1 VQRPVPRE
9 LILPGASAK
18 AQAFGMIGSVR
29 DVGIGGLSLRAIARV
44 SVLVSLAAFAW
55 LYWHESDIGWAHL
68 AHALR
73 AMYEFSAKNL
83 ADVSA
88 FKTLAIISLVLAFEP
103 FVIGW
108 KNSSIAR
115 LLLHRRWTA
124 MLDCLWLAVTL
135 FNLAF
140 FLEVIF
146 TFGGSILLS
155 RFFGWVSSH
164 YQWTRLTLP
173 SDGIFEIA
181 FSLSIFW
188 LVTSFVQYWGHR
200 LMHTALFWHLHRF
213 HHAATELNMI
223 TVFRVHPVEPVALQF
238 VTVVSPLAFLNVPDQ
253 IILLYFPVAVV
264 ADLLAHSQLRWDYGW
279 LGRWVIQSPRV
290 HQVHH
295 SIDEEHQDLHF
306 SNCPLWDHLFGTWY
320 NGTKQPSSFGISD
333 PAYELR
339 PLTQLLGDAWIFYAN
354 LTCWIVSSV
363 QRLRAR
369 TFGLMGRRSSVLQAR
384 PALPLFEAAAPVIET
399 AAIKPVWW
407 PLLSCRR

>member
-1 VQRPVPRE
+1 MQRPVPRE
-9 LILPGASAK
+9 LILLGASAK

-55 LYWHESDIGWAHL
+55 LAIYWHESDIGWAHL
-68 AHALR
+68 AHALG
-73 AMYEFSAKNL
+73 AIYEFSAKNL

-124 MLDCLWLAVTL
+124 MLDGLWLAVTL
-135 FNLAF
+135 FNLAV

-223 TVFRVHPVEPVALQF
+223 TVFRVHPVEPVALRF
-238 VTVVSPLAFLNVPDQ
+238 VTIVSPLVFLNVPDQ

-264 ADLLAHSQLRWDYGW
+264 ADLLAHSELRWDYGW

-320 NGTKQPSSFGISD
+320 NGTKQPSGFGISD

-354 LTCWIVSSV
+354 LTRWIVCSV
-363 QRLRAR
+363 QRLR
-369 TFGLMGRRSSVLQAR
+369 LR
-384 PALPLFEAAAPVIET
+384 PSA
-399 AAIKPVWW
+399 
-407 PLLSCRR
+407 